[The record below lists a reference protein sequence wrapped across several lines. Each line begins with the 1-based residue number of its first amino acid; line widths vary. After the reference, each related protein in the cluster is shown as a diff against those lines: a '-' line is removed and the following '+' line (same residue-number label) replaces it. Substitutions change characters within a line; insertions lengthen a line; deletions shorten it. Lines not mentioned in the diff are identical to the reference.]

1 MLPRR
6 TAPDR
11 APKPDVAELHDEHV
25 WSVYGFFAYHRLP
38 RQDVEDL
45 TQATF
50 ERAIRAFSRYDPS
63 RAGIK
68 TWLIAIAQNV
78 LIDHHRR
85 ERSRRHVSI
94 DAGLDEALLGSTPGP
109 EGRFELSPQLACALA
124 TLSEREREVIALRFG
139 DELSGPEIAA
149 LLDLSLANV
158 QQIASR
164 ALRKLRAR
172 LEAEA
177 GGEPVARTVAGA
189 QGEEETG
196 AAAT

>member
-1 MLPRR
+1 
-6 TAPDR
+6 
-11 APKPDVAELHDEHV
+11 
-25 WSVYGFFAYHRLP
+25 
-38 RQDVEDL
+38 
-45 TQATF
+45 
-50 ERAIRAFSRYDPS
+50 
-63 RAGIK
+63 
-68 TWLIAIAQNV
+68 
-78 LIDHHRR
+78 
-85 ERSRRHVSI
+85 
-94 DAGLDEALLGSTPGP
+94 
-109 EGRFELSPQLACALA
+109 
-124 TLSEREREVIALRFG
+124 VIALRFG

-177 GGEPVARTVAGA
+177 GGEPVARSVAGA